1 MSFFKDLISLV
12 FPIYHK
18 TKQPK
23 GVLGHYDSRP
33 FDHCNFALIYAQ
45 EKLIEDGEDIKVF
58 SRNYKNTTFVNVLV
72 YDEANINLDKYKFE
86 YYKQNLIDNGIEIQ
100 KNNIVIIVFQ
110 HRNDNTIALCKKF
123 CNSSKT
129 NFEQGLVY
137 NPVEVEMDYYKPV
150 PKFYK
155 LYDHYCKDIY
165 FDLAFIDDIKG

>member
-1 MSFFKDLISLV
+1 MSFFKDFISLV

-23 GVLGHYDSRP
+23 GVLGHYDSRT

-86 YYKQNLIDNGIEIQ
+86 NYKQNLIDNGIEIQ
-100 KNNIVIIVFQ
+100 KNNIVIIVLNFKKSCG
-110 HRNDNTIALCKKF
+110 RINTLSILLYWK
-123 CNSSKT
+123 SSS
-129 NFEQGLVY
+129 
-137 NPVEVEMDYYKPV
+137 
-150 PKFYK
+150 
-155 LYDHYCKDIY
+155 Y
-165 FDLAFIDDIKG
+165 FVSVFFTTWKNIKS